1 LFSSSNIDPDNQFG
15 EFGTIRNKSFLV
27 LEPKKDEKL
36 FWDGNVSLNPTS
48 LKLRRTDGPQG
59 LVGQILFLTDRSL
72 GFLF

>member
-36 FWDGNVSLNPTS
+36 FWDGNVSQSETPGIGWSNIVFDRPLP
-48 LKLRRTDGPQG
+48 G
-59 LVGQILFLTDRSL
+59 VLF
-72 GFLF
+72 